1 MKVGD
6 LVKVKWRSRRWGG
19 TPINPDVKEFIG
31 IIDSPIEWQPGEW
44 KVMITEMRTTRQFSE
59 SDLEVIG
66 EAKDP
71 IIGS

>member
-19 TPINPDVKEFIG
+19 TPIKPAVREFIG
-31 IIDSPIEWQPGEW
+31 IIDSPIEWQSGEW

-71 IIGS
+71 SGS